1 MNPFDY
7 INAINTTK
15 KNLMVGTENDRLAE
29 KGYDPFLT
37 NRALSYHNDTIG
49 VANEMNTRHY
59 LDKKPQFEFFINTVR
74 PKKRFA
80 KWVKKQKDSDVA
92 VVKEYYGY
100 NDIKARQALTILTDD
115 QLTDIRIRIDK
126 GGRDARKHDRGQ
138 SER

>member
-92 VVKEYYGY
+92 VIKEYYGY

-115 QLTDIRIRIDK
+115 ELTDIRIRIDK
-126 GGRDARKHDRGQ
+126 GGRDAKQHDRGT
-138 SER
+138 SKR

>member
-92 VVKEYYGY
+92 VIKEYYGY
-100 NDIKARQALTILTDD
+100 NDIKARQTLTILTDD

-126 GGRDARKHDRGQ
+126 GGRDAKQHDRGQ